1 MSSKHGVCVIVP
13 KSIFV
18 RIGAVE
24 YYFHYNLIIAVVVA
38 AKRKLHSLIDSQ
50 EAQFLDD
57 VFIIK

>member
-1 MSSKHGVCVIVP
+1 MTKM
-13 KSIFV
+13 K
-18 RIGAVE
+18 AEE